1 MGLPGAKSEKTGY
14 HATHDHET
22 AQDAGG
28 RAMCRLAA
36 YLGTEIALERFLL
49 KPEHSLVVQSWA
61 PKELK
66 YAKLNADGFGF
77 AWYGPDDQPACYV
90 NDMPI
95 WSDVNLGPLGR
106 TLIGDLWVASIRSA
120 TSGFAS
126 GAANTQP
133 FCDEDFIFTHNG
145 YIGHFAERV
154 RQAMCEF
161 IAPPVLATVR
171 GNTDSEYIFALIRH
185 LLIEDEELALESAIG
200 EAFSLLE
207 DWADGEPALLNIVMS
222 DGERVYA
229 SRHAFNHESPS
240 LYYTTDDESFP
251 DDAQLI
257 ASEALTA
264 TGLWQPVPDH
274 HILIL
279 DPEEPPELL
288 AL

>member
-1 MGLPGAKSEKTGY
+1 
-14 HATHDHET
+14 
-22 AQDAGG
+22 
-28 RAMCRLAA
+28 MCRLAA
-36 YLGTEIALERFLL
+36 YLGSEIALDRFLL
-49 KPEHSLVVQSWA
+49 QPEHSLVVQSWA
-61 PKELK
+61 PRELK

-77 AWYGPDDQPACYV
+77 AWYGPDDRPATYV
-90 NDMPI
+90 SDKPI
-95 WSDVNLGPLGR
+95 WSDVNLEPLGR
-106 TLIGDLWVASIRSA
+106 TLVSDLWVASVRSA

-133 FCDEDFIFTHNG
+133 FCDDDVIFTHNG
-145 YIGHFAERV
+145 YIGHFAQTM
-154 RQAMCEF
+154 RQAMCEYLSPTLLES
-161 IAPPVLATVR
+161 IR

-185 LLIEDEELALESAIG
+185 LLVEDEELALESAIG
-200 EAFSLLE
+200 EAFALLE
-207 DWADGEPALLNIVMS
+207 DWAGEEEALLNIVMS

-229 SRHAFNHESPS
+229 SRHAFNHDSPT

-257 ASEALTA
+257 ASEPMTG

-279 DPEEPPELL
+279 DPDEPPELL